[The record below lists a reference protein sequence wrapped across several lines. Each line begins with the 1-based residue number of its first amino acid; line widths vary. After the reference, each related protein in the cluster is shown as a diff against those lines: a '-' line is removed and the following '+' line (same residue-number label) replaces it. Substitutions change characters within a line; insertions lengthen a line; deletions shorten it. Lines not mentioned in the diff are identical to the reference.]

1 MLPDREH
8 LALERVAMFPGTAGG
23 PARHESWTDYLRRD
37 ASGLTDAPV
46 RPALSGTLQ
55 AALSEERARLARFTR
70 QGAPNIP
77 SPMLAALCQAP
88 FEG

>member
-1 MLPDREH
+1 MPSYDYVTVGVFTAQRFSGNP
-8 LALERVAMFPGTAGG
+8 LAVFP
-23 PARHESWTDYLRRD
+23 D